1 MVSQLGNSLRE
12 IHHDVYFGQRN
23 VYGFKHLTILLIEMK
38 RLAFPLPP
46 DFAKWAREKNYTK
59 DSVDIY
65 LNSRT
70 TNLKYLIT
78 DLATNQTNI

>member
-1 MVSQLGNSLRE
+1 
-12 IHHDVYFGQRN
+12 
-23 VYGFKHLTILLIEMK
+23 MK

>member
-1 MVSQLGNSLRE
+1 
-12 IHHDVYFGQRN
+12 
-23 VYGFKHLTILLIEMK
+23 MK

-46 DFAKWAREKNYTK
+46 DFAKWAREKKIILK